1 MRPGTDAIPSAAA
14 APRIDSALRVA
25 CLLGAFAL
33 CLPGLRTLPRIW
45 ERSEYFGHGYL
56 IPAVSAW
63 LLFARRHELA
73 SAYRESSPP
82 AGGPLVVLLA
92 ASFGVLAV
100 RGDVMFAAGIGVPLL
115 LAATVYALG
124 GRRLLAPAALP
135 LGFLVMMVPPPSF
148 LVIRVLIELKFFVTY
163 LSVELLRAGGAVVAA
178 VGNQIHIPGHVLF
191 VADACSGLTSIVTML
206 PLATVV
212 AYFFSHGTWRRIV
225 VVLSVIP
232 LAIAANVARI
242 VITVGMVDEWGIEL
256 AQGYLHESFGVV
268 TFVFET
274 HASVFFQIQ
283 ELLRAEKITEL
294 DKVREEVAVYT
305 G

>member
-14 APRIDSALRVA
+14 APLIDSVLRVA

-33 CLPGLRTLPRIW
+33 CLPGLLTLPRIW
-45 ERSEYFGHGYL
+45 ERSDYLGHGYL

-63 LLFARRHELA
+63 LLFGRRHELA
-73 SAYRESSPP
+73 RAYRESVPP
-82 AGGPLVVLLA
+82 AAGPLVVLLA
-92 ASFGVLAV
+92 ASFEVLAV
-100 RGDVMFAAGIGVPLL
+100 RGDVVFAAGIGVPLL

-135 LGFLVMMVPPPSF
+135 LGFLVMMVPPPGF
-148 LVIRVLIELKFFVTY
+148 VVTRVLIELKFFVTY

-212 AYFFSHGTWRRIV
+212 AYFLCRGIWRRVV

-232 LAIAANVARI
+232 LAIAANVVRL
-242 VITVGMVDEWGIEL
+242 VVTVGMVDEVGIEA
-256 AQGYLHESFGVV
+256 AQGSLHESFGIL
-268 TFVFET
+268 TFVAGT
-274 HASVFFQIQ
+274 IS
-283 ELLRAEKITEL
+283 LLILARVL
-294 DKVREEVAVYT
+294 R
-305 G
+305 